1 MTRTNLIHMIDE
13 QMRSFFSTVEP
24 QLNLAP
30 GTLWQKWEENQKAV
44 VPDKTKG
51 AKKSNYQVFFS
62 MQRDLIIKKQA
73 DITFGDISKQV
84 STMWKNMT
92 TEEKAKYACEESS
105 SPVSTTTTATVTI
118 TTAKKPATAAKKPQ
132 KTTVVDAGDSSSV
145 HIVQA
150 AKKSARSKLELT
162 VEEEKEEDVEE
173 DFFFQE
179 ENSESEDASD
189 GSDDIDD
196 LGDIDE
202 CDENMY
208 VDED

>member
-30 GTLWQKWEENQKAV
+30 GTLWQKWEENQKTV
-44 VPDKTKG
+44 VPDKAKG

-92 TEEKAKYACEESS
+92 AEEKAKYACEES

>member
-92 TEEKAKYACEESS
+92 TEEKAKYACEES